1 MSFCSGDYTYGIR
14 EIGFLGMFGAQFYT
28 DPFFRNLMGTL
39 KHKCVPIRMF
49 LRNVFDYAEEDD
61 DVQATRDFATLM
73 DRGYINKYISGGRRQ
88 KAIFSYSGL
97 HHSTYAYAIW

>member
-1 MSFCSGDYTYGIR
+1 
-14 EIGFLGMFGAQFYT
+14 MFSAQFYT

-73 DRGYINKYISGGRRQ
+73 DRGYINKYISQTMQEYGGKTSKSHFQ
-88 KAIFSYSGL
+88 LPFTKT
-97 HHSTYAYAIW
+97 HHGFNLSATILSSRY

>member
-1 MSFCSGDYTYGIR
+1 MD
-14 EIGFLGMFGAQFYT
+14 
-28 DPFFRNLMGTL
+28 DP
-39 KHKCVPIRMF
+39 
-49 LRNVFDYAEEDD
+49 YAEEDD

-97 HHSTYAYAIW
+97 HHTVHIHMRYGKCTNCMKNCAKGSFTNDLVQCSVELRHFRELFWK